1 MKPSTHESQN
11 TSERKKKASKTPTK
25 TEILETMETMKT
37 KLNKFVRNIGDSIQA
52 LKDLAKEDSIEKED
66 IKSAITELLNGWVD
80 TRLSK

>member
-37 KLNKFVRNIGDSIQA
+37 N
-52 LKDLAKEDSIEKED
+52 
-66 IKSAITELLNGWVD
+66 
-80 TRLSK
+80 